1 MARLEKPRFTQSRLA
16 QPRLSLGP
24 WPDGPWWLLV
34 AASFAAP
41 VAVLWQGGDVHVALL
56 ASLAC
61 LATPAAAIEAMMG
74 LARLALAVAPPPR

>member
-1 MARLEKPRFTQSRLA
+1 MARLEKPRVTR
-16 QPRLSLGP
+16 PPLSLGP

-34 AASFAAP
+34 AASVAAP
-41 VAVLWQGGDVHVALL
+41 VAVLCQGGDVHVALL

-74 LARLALAVAPPPR
+74 LARLALAMVPPPR

>member
-1 MARLEKPRFTQSRLA
+1 MARLEKPRLS

-24 WPDGPWWLLV
+24 WPDGPWWLLA
-34 AASFAAP
+34 AASVAAP
-41 VAVLWQGGDVHVALL
+41 VAVMWQGGDLHVALL

-74 LARLALAVAPPPR
+74 LARLALAMVPPSR